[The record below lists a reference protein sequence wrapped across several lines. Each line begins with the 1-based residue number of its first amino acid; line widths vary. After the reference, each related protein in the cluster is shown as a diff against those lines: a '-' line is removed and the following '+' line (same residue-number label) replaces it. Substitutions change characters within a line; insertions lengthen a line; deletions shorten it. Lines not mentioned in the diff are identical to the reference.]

1 MEKTNLVLISTL
13 YLIAYAIDP
22 LTMLLAFKKFLKPKY
37 RNKVYY
43 ILSFIGLYALVLIKQ
58 GLILF
63 TNSKLTVL
71 FLPLLFLYVLIIV
84 IFLFGGSIKKKIAVF
99 ITVYLLSV
107 ITDGIFSIILICYH
121 ISSNTMMTFGI
132 TSSIITLVIR
142 ISNLLLYFLI
152 QNFYEIIEEKNIKK
166 PYTIVVYCIMFL
178 SSFLGLIFFSDNLNN
193 RISVLYCTYSM
204 QVMLFLIITFYV
216 VSLFHDRELK
226 EKEAVKQARMAE
238 SKLALFKYTKETYE
252 EIKSIRHDLK
262 KHYNYLLELNRLRD
276 YKGIEDYLLDLCSK
290 LNPTDDLYLCDNLI
304 LAVALSNIQQK
315 AKQEDIAFS
324 KTITVNTFPF
334 SDSELNS
341 VISNVLDN
349 AYEAVSKVTKGEKMI
364 TLSIKKINAQ
374 EILIYCANTYNK
386 DAYFE
391 IPLLSTIKRDKNNH
405 GYGTKI
411 VKSIVKRY
419 EGTAV
424 YWKDETNFYVKI
436 IVRGKEQN
444 EDTNM

>member
-63 TNSKLTVL
+63 TNSNLTL
-71 FLPLLFLYVLIIV
+71 FFFPIVFTYILIITK
-84 IFLFGGSIKKKIAVF
+84 LFFQGNIKKRVGIF
-99 ITVYLLSV
+99 IVIYLLLIV
-107 ITDGIFSIILICYH
+107 TDGIFAIIFMCFHISANDIMVFGMASSVATLIIRMTSFMLYLLLKNLYEIIKEKSSKKPYIILIYA
-121 ISSNTMMTFGI
+121 
-132 TSSIITLVIR
+132 L
-142 ISNLLLYFLI
+142 
-152 QNFYEIIEEKNIKK
+152 
-166 PYTIVVYCIMFL
+166 MFVC
-178 SSFLGLIFFSDNLNN
+178 SFIALIFFSDEVNN
-193 RISVLYCTYSM
+193 SVYCISSIHI
-204 QVMLFLIITFYV
+204 MLSVVITIYV
-216 VSLFHDRELK
+216 IALFQNKTAK
-226 EKEAVKQARMAE
+226 EQEAIKRARMSE

-262 KHYNYLLELNRLRD
+262 RHYNYLLELNRLRD
-276 YKGIEDYLLDLCSK
+276 HQGIEDYLLDLCSK
-290 LNPTDDLYLCDNLI
+290 LSPTNDLYLCDNLI
-304 LAVALSNIQQK
+304 LAVALSDMQQK